1 MPEEKLL
8 TRFETFEHT
17 YLTEQNIHVVTFL
30 VASRECV
37 EEFMTF
43 MTQLY
48 DGLTDDDEISL
59 LVDYRRSGMQ
69 PVAYVLRKGVKWANG
84 LSAHPKAHIAFV
96 HNADFVVGMF
106 GALLNSL
113 RFGHLR
119 TQFFDGVD
127 GYDKALAWLEHEQF

>member
-1 MPEEKLL
+1 MSEEKIF
-8 TRFETFEHT
+8 TKSRYFEHT
-17 YLTEQNIHVVTFL
+17 HLDEHKIHVVTFL
-30 VASRECV
+30 VASRQCV

-43 MTQLY
+43 MSQLY
-48 DGLTDDDEISL
+48 DGLTDDDEIRL
-59 LVDYRRSGMQ
+59 LVDYRQSGMQ
-69 PVAYVLRKGVKWANG
+69 PVAYVLRKGVKWANS

-119 TQFFDGVD
+119 TQFFDGMD
-127 GYDKALAWLEHEQF
+127 GYDKAQAWLESEQF